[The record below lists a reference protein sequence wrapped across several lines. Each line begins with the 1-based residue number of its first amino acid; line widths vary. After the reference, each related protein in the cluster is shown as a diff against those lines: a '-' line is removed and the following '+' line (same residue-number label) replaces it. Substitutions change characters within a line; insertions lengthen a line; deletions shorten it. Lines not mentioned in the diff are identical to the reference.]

1 MVNLKTINIK
11 GLDQT
16 LYYEKLDNGLE
27 IYVVPNNNH
36 DNYHIEVVTKYGSS
50 IKEFIPINE
59 NNYLKLPLG
68 VAHFLEH
75 KMFDMKDYDAF
86 EFYSKTGT
94 YINAGTNYFYTKYYI
109 DGKKGLK
116 KNLAFL
122 LDMVFTA
129 YITEDKVNSEKG
141 IIEEEI
147 KMYDDEADWIL
158 DHESKKDLF
167 YTTVNEKI
175 AGTPES
181 IQDINA
187 DILER
192 TYDTFYQPSNMFIVA
207 TGKVNTKDIMD
218 IIKNNQSLKHKKTNN
233 EIKCKKVKEDLTV
246 QKEYSLLEENIIV
259 PKLSYSY
266 KFDLDSMGKDRL
278 ITRLYL
284 SLLFTHLFGE
294 TSKFNEKVLEDN
306 LATGFYLDHIFFDNI
321 YVFSLEAES
330 EYADLFKDEV
340 DNTLKNINISEEDF
354 ERVKKIWISIVIRG
368 LDNKENLA
376 YSVVDDLVR
385 DNTIFDQIELINRL
399 NYEEMQDIISKLDL
413 TNKSFVL
420 MVPKE

>member
-1 MVNLKTINIK
+1 MKIVNYFGKEQLV
-11 GLDQT
+11 
-16 LYYEKLDNGLE
+16 YYEKLKNGLE
-27 IYVVPNNNH
+27 VYILPNNNQA
-36 DNYHIEVVTKYGSS
+36 NYHIEVVSKYGSS
-50 IKEFIPINE
+50 IKEFIPIGE
-59 NNYLKLPLG
+59 KDYIKLPLG

-75 KMFDMKDYDAF
+75 KTFDIDAEDAF
-86 EFYSKTGT
+86 KFFSKTGT
-94 YINAGTNYFYTKYYI
+94 YINAATNYFYTKYYI
-109 DGKKGLK
+109 DGKKSIK
-116 KNLAFL
+116 KNLDYL
-122 LDMVFTA
+122 LNMIFTPY
-129 YITEDKVNSEKG
+129 YIPEKIESEKG
-141 IIEEEI
+141 IIAEEI
-147 KMYDDEADWIL
+147 KMYDDEADWIM
-158 DHESKKDLF
+158 DYESKSNIF

-175 AGTPES
+175 AGTVNS
-181 IQDINA
+181 IKNIDS
-187 DILER
+187 DILTK
-192 TYDTFYQPSNMFIVA
+192 TYNTFYQPSNMLIVM
-207 TGKVNTKDIMD
+207 TGNIKIDDVMETIKDNKALNSRKSNYPIV
-218 IIKNNQSLKHKKTNN
+218 IKKPVEPVLVKN
-233 EIKCKKVKEDLTV
+233 EYKCI
-246 QKEYSLLEENIIV
+246 EENIVI
-259 PKLSYSY
+259 PKLSYAY
-266 KFDLDSMGKDRL
+266 KLDIDSLHNDRIL
-278 ITRLYL
+278 TRQYL
-284 SLLFTHLFGE
+284 SLIFSHLFGE

>member
-1 MVNLKTINIK
+1 MKELYYFGKEQKV
-11 GLDQT
+11 
-16 LYYEKLDNGLE
+16 YYEKLNNGLE
-27 IYVVPNNNH
+27 VYIVPNNNH

-75 KMFDMKDYDAF
+75 KMFDMKDSDAF

-147 KMYDDEADWIL
+147 KMYDDEVDWIL
-158 DHESKKDLF
+158 DYESKKSLF
-167 YTTVNEKI
+167 FTTVNEKI
-175 AGTPES
+175 AGTKES

-187 DILER
+187 TIFKK
-192 TYDTFYQPSNMFIVA
+192 TYDVFYQPSNMFIVA

-294 TSKFNEKVLEDN
+294 TSKFNEKVLEN
-306 LATGFYLDHIFFDNI
+306 ELAINFYMDHLNFDNI
-321 YVFSLEAES
+321 YTLSIEAES

-340 DNTLKNINISEEDF
+340 DKTLDNISILEEDF
-354 ERVKKIWISIVIRG
+354 NRIKKIWISIVIRS

-376 YSVVDDLVR
+376 YSIVDDIVR
-385 DNTIFDQIELINRL
+385 DGKIRDQLELINKL
-399 NYEEMQDIISKLDL
+399 EFDKLKNIIKKLDFD
-413 TNKSFVL
+413 NKSFVL
-420 MVPKE
+420 MVPKENE

>member
-1 MVNLKTINIK
+1 MKELYYFGKEQKV
-11 GLDQT
+11 
-16 LYYEKLDNGLE
+16 YYEKLNNGLE
-27 IYVVPNNNH
+27 VYIVPNNNH

-294 TSKFNEKVLEDN
+294 TSKFNEKVLEN
-306 LATGFYLDHIFFDNI
+306 ELAINFYMDHLNFDNI
-321 YVFSLEAES
+321 YTLSIEAES

-340 DNTLKNINISEEDF
+340 DKTLDNISILEEDF
-354 ERVKKIWISIVIRG
+354 NRIKKIWISIVIRS

-376 YSVVDDLVR
+376 YSIVDDIIR
-385 DNTIFDQIELINRL
+385 DGKIHDQLELINKLEYSELL
-399 NYEEMQDIISKLDL
+399 NIIKKLNL
-413 TNKSFVL
+413 NNKSFVL
-420 MVPKE
+420 MVPKDK

>member
-1 MVNLKTINIK
+1 MKIINYFGK
-11 GLDQT
+11 EQLV
-16 LYYEKLDNGLE
+16 YYEKLKNGLE
-27 IYVVPNNNH
+27 IYILPNNNQA
-36 DNYHIEVVTKYGSS
+36 NYHIEVVSKYGSS
-50 IKEFIPINE
+50 VKEFIPIGE
-59 NNYLKLPLG
+59 SDYIKLPLG

-75 KMFDMKDYDAF
+75 KTFDIDREDAF
-86 EFYSKTGT
+86 KFFSKTGT
-94 YINAGTNYFYTKYYI
+94 YVNAATNYFYTKYYI
-109 DGKKGLK
+109 DGKKSIK
-116 KNLAFL
+116 KNLEYL
-122 LDMVFTA
+122 LNMIFTPY
-129 YITEDKVNSEKG
+129 YIPEKIESEKG
-141 IIEEEI
+141 IIAEEI
-147 KMYDDEADWIL
+147 KMYDDEADWIM
-158 DHESKKDLF
+158 DYESKSNIF

-175 AGTPES
+175 AGTVNS
-181 IQDINA
+181 IQKIDA
-187 DILER
+187 DILTK
-192 TYDTFYQPSNMFIVA
+192 TYNTFYQPSNMLIVM
-207 TGKVNTKDIMD
+207 TGNIKIDDVME
-218 IIKNNQSLKHKKTNN
+218 IIKGNKALNSRKSNYPIVVKKQDEPVIVRN
-233 EIKCKKVKEDLTV
+233 EYKCI
-246 QKEYSLLEENIIV
+246 YENIVI
-259 PKLSYSY
+259 PKLSYAY
-266 KFDLDSMGKDRL
+266 KLDIDTLNNDRIL
-278 ITRLYL
+278 TRQYL
-284 SLLFTHLFGE
+284 SLIFSHLFGE

-340 DNTLKNINISEEDF
+340 DRTLKNISITEEDF